1 MSSVLMSYWLHLPS
15 SMIEL
20 CPEPP
25 PPEGPDPALAGNMG
39 DTSSGSY
46 PVMCSSTFW
55 MNVCCAEP
63 EDEEETAAGADD
75 DDACGA
81 AAAQRMVVGS
91 LAVVEVE
98 SLGAKRDRLVGEM
111 GPLRLRPCPVPP
123 GYVKSWKTR
132 DAAWENGALAAD
144 CKRQVWLVATQLTEK
159 MKGSQKSRVRGWM

>member
-1 MSSVLMSYWLHLPS
+1 
-15 SMIEL
+15 
-20 CPEPP
+20 
-25 PPEGPDPALAGNMG
+25 
-39 DTSSGSY
+39 
-46 PVMCSSTFW
+46 

-63 EDEEETAAGADD
+63 EDEEETAAGADDDD

-123 GYVKSWKTR
+123 GYVKSWKT
-132 DAAWENGALAAD
+132 EMPLG
-144 CKRQVWLVATQLTEK
+144 K
-159 MKGSQKSRVRGWM
+159 MVRWQRTANVRFGW